1 MGRCKVKW
9 FRRRKD
15 KRSMFNSFSVPA
27 LIRQSIYDTM
37 LSPPEA
43 IAVAM
48 GLPPISD
55 EVSEMEER
63 ASDERISRLSA
74 LLPFIDSHSE
84 ITAHIITS
92 AYFLEG
98 EETDDVNLE
107 ELQEMTK
114 LFRLVSRSATISSLS
129 TLVDLR
135 LIELKVTDDHK

>member
-1 MGRCKVKW
+1 MSW
-9 FRRRKD
+9 FRKRK
-15 KRSMFNSFSVPA
+15 KRNNLGWHSFSVPA

-63 ASDERISRLSA
+63 ASDERIGKLSA

-84 ITAHIITS
+84 ITSHIISS
-92 AYFLEG
+92 AYFLESD
-98 EETDDVNLE
+98 EMDEVKID

-114 LFRLVSRSATISSLS
+114 LFRLVSRSATIAALS
-129 TLVDLR
+129 TLVDLK
-135 LIELKVTDDHK
+135 LIELKVTDDNE